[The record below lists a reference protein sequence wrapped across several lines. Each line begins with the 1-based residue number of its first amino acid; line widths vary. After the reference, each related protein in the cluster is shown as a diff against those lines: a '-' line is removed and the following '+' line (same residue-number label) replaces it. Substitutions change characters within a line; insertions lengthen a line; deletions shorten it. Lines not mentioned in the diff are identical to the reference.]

1 MKEKE
6 TRILLNNFINFLIFI
21 KIIFFINVIIYLY
34 LKYFT
39 KLYSYEKIIKYIISQ
54 INFIFSISISILLI
68 FIFRPSN
75 NNIIYITTDMSVLFY
90 IFGILLFI
98 TSNWELYFKEPIWL
112 KDLIEILK

>member
-6 TRILLNNFINFLIFI
+6 IRILLNKFIDILIFI
-21 KIIFFINVIIYLY
+21 KIVFFINVIIYLY

-39 KLYSYEKIIKYIISQ
+39 KLHSYEKIIKYIITR

-68 FIFRPSN
+68 FIFGPHH
-75 NNIIYITTDMSVLFY
+75 NNIIYVTTDMSVLFY

-98 TSNWELYFKEPIWL
+98 TSNWEIYFKEPIWF
-112 KDLIEILK
+112 KDLTEILK